1 MELFQKKIGP
11 VFLKEDSDAT
21 VFIDKMHQLES
32 KATSPELKQEIQN
45 RLNSHHMEQ

>member
-21 VFIDKMHQLES
+21 VFINKMHQLES
-32 KATSPELKQEIQN
+32 KATSNKKFKN

>member
-21 VFIDKMHQLES
+21 VFI
-32 KATSPELKQEIQN
+32 AIRKQSNLI
-45 RLNSHHMEQ
+45 